1 MAINLYEKLFC
12 PGKTILLR
20 PTAEG
25 VLVPIDIS
33 GQDKTFL
40 QDIDING
47 NPHAIEIV
55 PTRIYQVRGLKGI
68 KRLCIHD
75 YNTTQL
81 MDLYDNSQQKGM
93 NERTLADLLDI
104 SYQKGMKESGA
115 GGEMNKELNKMLR
128 IIMVIAIISA
138 VVSVLLYMKV
148 K

>member
-1 MAINLYEKLFC
+1 MTLTFWERNFGK
-12 PGKTILLR
+12 KTILLR
-20 PTAEG
+20 PTSEG
-25 VLVPIDIS
+25 VLVPINIS

-40 QDIDING
+40 QDIGQDG
-47 NPHAIEIV
+47 NPHAIEII

-81 MDLYDNSQQKGM
+81 IDIYDNSQQKGM
-93 NERTLADLLDI
+93 NERALADLLDI
-104 SYQKGMKESGA
+104 SYQKGQKEAGASG
-115 GGEMNKELNKMLR
+115 ELNNNLNKMLR
-128 IIMVIAIISA
+128 IIMIIAIVSA

>member
-1 MAINLYEKLFC
+1 MKTRLYEKLFC

-40 QDIDING
+40 QETDVDG

-68 KRLCIHD
+68 KRIAIHD

-81 MDLYDNSQQKGM
+81 IDLYEKAQHKGM
-93 NERTLADLLDI
+93 SERILADLLDI
-104 SYQKGMKESGA
+104 SYQKGIKEAGA

-128 IIMVIAIISA
+128 MIMVIAIISA
-138 VVSVLLYMKV
+138 VVSVLLYFKV